1 MQRDV
6 LKSLQHGHLV
16 RCQCQIKRRREV
28 GGGET
33 TGRRLGVLKSA
44 LDFNAFK
51 YRWINAND
59 ARLMAK
65 TKEDDWDFV
74 TKDGGVK
81 DDSADMGNVV
91 SQIVGMKP
99 DGSALFAYLCRKPK
113 AWWQEDQDAKQ
124 VELDKQLAQL
134 RRGND
139 REGGAQSDY
148 VPSSGITIQRG

>member
-1 MQRDV
+1 MRETLSV
-6 LKSLQHGHLV
+6 TRTREEKPEG
-16 RCQCQIKRRREV
+16 RERRRKA

-139 REGGAQSDY
+139 REGGTQSDY